1 MAAWRYTSLPSV
13 VAYTYNFLP
22 SVVHKLREHTPP
34 AQGLISGRSDRE
46 DYNPRLGGHSLVEGN
61 YPLQNYRPHIPEPFF
76 SFLMCMFYQLL
87 CVQHSCSST
96 QSWGSVLP
104 SIVET
109 RNQNS
114 WGCPLLFSNR
124 NLGSFCA

>member
-1 MAAWRYTSLPSV
+1 MLIGERITALHRIAGKPS
-13 VAYTYNFLP
+13 
-22 SVVHKLREHTPP
+22 
-34 AQGLISGRSDRE
+34 
-46 DYNPRLGGHSLVEGN
+46 GHFVLFN
-61 YPLQNYRPHIPEPFF
+61 
-76 SFLMCMFYQLL
+76 CMFYQLL
-87 CVQHSCSST
+87 RVQHSCSFT

-109 RNQNS
+109 RDQNS